1 MEMTKVTGNWFHI
14 AKAEFQVQTSGFK
27 SNRTAL
33 AMGAFALGFV
43 WALIIAPF
51 MMAFVVTEILEIP
64 QSVATM
70 VMPGLMR
77 AGVMFIWLILLILPL
92 SSALQEVKV
101 GQWEILLSNNV
112 NTREIL
118 VGSFAGKLAIYG
130 LYVLYLAPLLVAPFA
145 QALEVSYLGQGLMYI
160 TIFVIT
166 VRTIWLSQILVTAI
180 QARLGASPRG
190 KDLANTLA
198 IALSAVAILPLV
210 GLQLFAPLMSEILGM
225 NIFLIFPFT
234 WGADLVSQLAV
245 AFNGIGLSLASIEST
260 LGFTLVS
267 NVGLLGVF
275 SSAIL
280 ILGLLSADRLFTIG
294 SGPRTESVTTIQT
307 ENMVIRGIRRLSS
320 GSFGVLVVTGLKDF
334 GRKAQNLSRLA
345 LLMILALVVPV
356 FVYIRAGEFDLT
368 SVTIMISLMLGFLG
382 VQVFGGAGFLESKDQ
397 LWTIQAAP
405 YGVGRYV
412 RAKAIQSIILIIP
425 VVLLPAGLYALLLGL
440 ELSQVLFLVSTSFM
454 SCVGGALVGIGIA
467 ATNPTYEDTKSGA
480 YRTNNLRGLGLVVV
494 SFMWYLIA
502 DMALSMLGYG
512 ALMNIIWESQ
522 ILSILAQ
529 VIPLPFVG
537 LAALFVG
544 SYKLSNRE

>member
-1 MEMTKVTGNWFHI
+1 LEVIKVAGNWFHI

-27 SNRTAL
+27 SIRSL
-33 AMGAFALGFV
+33 VVLGAFLLGIA

-51 MMAFVVTEILEIP
+51 MMAFIVTEILGIS
-64 QSVATM
+64 QSVAAI

-92 SSALQEVKV
+92 SNALQEVKI

-112 NTREIL
+112 STREIL
-118 VGSFAGKLAIYG
+118 VGSFAGKMSIYG

-145 QALEVSYLGQGLMYI
+145 QALEVSYLGQGLMYV
-160 TIFVIT
+160 TFFVIT
-166 VRTIWLSQILVTAI
+166 VSTIWLSQLVVTAI
-180 QARLGASPRG
+180 QARLGSSTRG
-190 KDLANTLA
+190 KDLANALA
-198 IALSAVAILPLV
+198 ILLSAVAILPLV

-225 NIFLIFPFT
+225 NVFLLFPFT

-245 AFNGIGLSLASIEST
+245 AFNGIGLPLIGLEATLGST
-260 LGFTLVS
+260 LGS
-267 NVGLLGVF
+267 NILLLGVF
-275 SSAIL
+275 SFAMV

-294 SGPRTESVTTIQT
+294 AGARTESVTTIHN
-307 ENMVIRGIRRLSS
+307 ENVFLRGVSRLSH

-345 LLMILALVVPV
+345 LLMILTLVVPI
-356 FVYIRAGEFDLT
+356 FIYIRTGEFDLT
-368 SVTIMISLMLGFLG
+368 SVTVMMSLMLGFLG

-405 YGVGRYV
+405 YGVRRYV
-412 RAKAIQSIILIIP
+412 RAKAIQSMILIIP
-425 VVLLPAGLYALLLGL
+425 VVLFPAVLYAVLLGF
-440 ELSQVLFLVSTSFM
+440 ELSQFIFLTSTSFM

-467 ATNPTYEDTKSGA
+467 ASNPTYEDTKSGA
-480 YRTNNLRGLGLVVV
+480 YRTNNVRGMGLVVV

-502 DMALSMLGYG
+502 DMALSMLGYR
-512 ALMNIIWESQ
+512 AVMNIIWESQ
-522 ILSILAQ
+522 TLSILAQ

-537 LAALFVG
+537 IAAILVG
-544 SYKLSNRE
+544 SYRLSNRE

>member
-1 MEMTKVTGNWFHI
+1 MTGNWFHI

-382 VQVFGGAGFLESKDQ
+382 VQVLGGAGFLESKDQ

-412 RAKAIQSIILIIP
+412 R
-425 VVLLPAGLYALLLGL
+425 
-440 ELSQVLFLVSTSFM
+440 
-454 SCVGGALVGIGIA
+454 
-467 ATNPTYEDTKSGA
+467 
-480 YRTNNLRGLGLVVV
+480 
-494 SFMWYLIA
+494 
-502 DMALSMLGYG
+502 
-512 ALMNIIWESQ
+512 
-522 ILSILAQ
+522 
-529 VIPLPFVG
+529 
-537 LAALFVG
+537 
-544 SYKLSNRE
+544 